1 MEGYLTQWNG
11 LLLCF
16 YCSSEPSLLL
26 FCVNFCWP
34 DPPLIFQTKII
45 QRVSIL
51 NFGQVLTAMVTPFNQ
66 HGEIDYNATRT
77 LVNYLIA
84 NGTDGL
90 VVAGTTGESPTL
102 TTDEKVSLFKFVVDV
117 AAGRVPVIAGTGS
130 NNTRA
135 SISLTK
141 QAEEAGVDGIMLVT
155 PYYNKPSQEGMYQHF
170 KAIAEATSLPVM
182 LYNIPGRSVV
192 NLLVET
198 LVRLSEIRNIVAVKE
213 ASGNLDDMAEIIS
226 QTPADFTLYSGDDGL
241 TIPIL
246 SIGGAGVVSVASH
259 IIGNEMQ
266 ELVSLFKNG
275 HVQEAAVL
283 HRNLLPIMKALF
295 AAPNPSP
302 VKAALNLQGV
312 QVGGVRLPLIPL
324 SEDEKSALQNVLEAS
339 KVKLLV

>member
-1 MEGYLTQWNG
+1 
-11 LLLCF
+11 
-16 YCSSEPSLLL
+16 
-26 FCVNFCWP
+26 
-34 DPPLIFQTKII
+34 
-45 QRVSIL
+45 L
-51 NFGQVLTAMVTPFNQ
+51 NFGQVLTAMVTPFDQ

-102 TTDEKVSLFKFVVDV
+102 TTEEKVSLFKFVVDV
-117 AAGRVPVIAGTGS
+117 AAGRVPIIAGTGS

-192 NLLVET
+192 NLSVET

-241 TIPIL
+241 AIPVL
-246 SIGGAGVVSVASH
+246 AIGGAGVISVASH

-266 ELVSLFKNG
+266 EMVTLFKDG
-275 HVQEAAVL
+275 RVQEAAVL

-324 SEDEKSALQNVLEAS
+324 NEDETSVLQNVLEAV